1 MYTVVLLGVRH
12 RVNIILGRGAGT
24 GPEMRGSNY
33 GLSPG
38 GQGPWHD
45 NFYVHPCCCKCH
57 YFIPFYVQVTFHCI
71 YLTHLLD
78 PSLYVGYLDCF
89 HVLAIVYSAT
99 VNIGIPISF

>member
-38 GQGPWHD
+38 GQGPLAAL
-45 NFYVHPCCCKCH
+45 P
-57 YFIPFYVQVTFHCI
+57 QEGGSTFQFCPQEKAQSSRQQQHGPSDG
-71 YLTHLLD
+71 LLR
-78 PSLYVGYLDCF
+78 PPVRNHGVGF
-89 HVLAIVYSAT
+89 GEAVVWQ
-99 VNIGIPISF
+99 

>member
-38 GQGPWHD
+38 GQGPLAAL
-45 NFYVHPCCCKCH
+45 P
-57 YFIPFYVQVTFHCI
+57 QEGGSTFQFCPQEKAQSSSSSSSMFPW
-71 YLTHLLD
+71 LKPRVRTHE
-78 PSLYVGYLDCF
+78 VGCGAA
-89 HVLAIVYSAT
+89 VVWQ
-99 VNIGIPISF
+99 